1 MRLKRNAAIL
11 SLIFWKNKSEDFLH
25 FTESFYQEWMLNI
38 SISSSSPPTSYILLH
53 HLKWALHSFLYQF
66 GHFYRELKMS
76 ISRDYILIF
85 FFLSLWIIFAPQQVR
100 SPLWACVSYRNAFHI
115 RYRQVEHTS
124 CCAPSLQLFES
135 SKVDPHNGM
144 SELSGLAVYAGG
156 HCVKGLIIKIF
167 LIFHLRRLRHT
178 FGCPV

>member
-1 MRLKRNAAIL
+1 MNVKY
-11 SLIFWKNKSEDFLH
+11 FH
-25 FTESFYQEWMLNI
+25 FI
-38 SISSSSPPTSYILLH
+38 SIPTYQ
-53 HLKWALHSFLYQF
+53 LHSFAPSEMGFTFFFVPVWTLLQRTEDVYLSGLYSNF
-66 GHFYRELKMS
+66 
-76 ISRDYILIF
+76 F

-124 CCAPSLQLFES
+124 CCAPSLRLFES

-156 HCVKGLIIKIF
+156 HCIKGLIIKIF